1 MNHGSFFRP
10 RSGANRPGTQ
20 QSQALPGM
28 KRFRADLRGALM
40 ASVAGLA
47 APTPKMANR
56 RNRRAGRTAIFFGT
70 TLGAYIVSSLL
81 SAAHANPTGGT
92 VTVGQA
98 VIDASKP
105 NTLTITQ
112 GTDKAAINWQSFSIG
127 AGEKV
132 DFLQPSSSSVILNR
146 VIGNDPSSIF
156 GQLTANG
163 TVMLVNPN
171 GVIFGA
177 GSRVDVG
184 SLVATTAN
192 ISDADFLAGRY
203 AFNQASANPN
213 AAIVNA
219 GDITIKD
226 SGLAALVAPSVRN
239 SGVIHARLGRVA
251 LGGAQ
256 TFTLDFQGDG
266 LLSFDASSAVT
277 ALPHN
282 ADGTPAQALVVNSG
296 QIAAEGGT
304 IELSARAVK
313 GVIDHV
319 INTDGVLVATSV
331 SAKNGKI
338 VLSGGDSGTV
348 AVNGTLNAS
357 GKDAGQTGGTVIATG
372 TDVAVATGA
381 VVDASGDAGGG
392 HIAIGSDGTGTTL
405 DTAKSLSQSVSLAAG
420 ATVNADAVTSGNGGR
435 VSLLSQDSTLFSGT
449 ISAKGGALGGDGG
462 FAEVSSHNG
471 VALAGDVSLQ
481 APKGKTGTLLLDPTT
496 LTITSGTSGSGS
508 QDSAISGGTLASTA
522 SDVGLNTV
530 SSGKIVALTAT
541 SDVVLQASGL
551 ITVGNLGTVNLGSGH
566 SLTLQS
572 TATGG
577 ITFTSPSTTEIVA
590 SGGGNITLQSLGI
603 GSTITNVAKLTSD
616 TGVITITA
624 NGNITLAN
632 TITGGGVGITSV
644 VGSITNV
651 GATNLITGSGSGV
664 ILSAQG
670 GSIGTPT
677 STISTHTQGLGL
689 ETGGSLY
696 VTNDQTLLVLA
707 LSATHA
713 HPGVINTYQLTSP
726 GLTFDATDTGSLNL
740 NTLQQSSTL
749 YAQVSTD
756 HDAIVGNVNVTSS
769 GAFSLTSTGGNI
781 LAGAGNTGATPIT
794 AGSVQLTAQGTT
806 GLNGAVGSSASP
818 LQTDTATLRVSAG
831 SGGIYVGNGGALA
844 LQSAVASGTVSVA
857 TAGTLT
863 VGTVTG
869 NTVTLTS
876 TGGAILDDS
885 IATTSISANNLNLSA
900 STGVGT
906 HGGPLTSNAATVQA
920 TTNTGGV
927 FLNLTNP
934 VVTTLANVSAGAGA
948 VEVATATNTVATAV
962 SSGGGAGDDITI
974 TVTGGALAV
983 NTINAGASGNVT
995 LTTTLGGNNG
1005 DGIGAMGSGSL
1016 ITGRNLVLST
1026 SSYSYVQLYTAVQK
1040 VSGTSGTGITIE
1052 QRTGDLTV
1060 GDLATTYVPSSTSNP
1075 LSQPTYP
1082 KIKIL
1087 ADDGSVT
1094 VAGTVKSLGST
1105 AYTGS
1110 VEIQASGAILA
1121 DSGVTTAITSDS
1133 VELEAGRNVGTT
1145 ASHIKTNTTELY
1157 VSAVGDIYLDNAV
1170 AFTELSIDDQHTSAG
1185 VINTVAV
1192 TAPYLT
1198 FGISD
1203 DGSKFTLTNIVG
1215 TTIDSL
1221 SFASDETLVLGHVQ
1235 GAADSNISLR
1245 SYDGD
1250 ILDDGNSQTRVTG
1263 YYVALQADSGKLG
1276 TSASPLNINAPRLE
1290 LTTEGDLYASDIADL
1305 TTLSLTTNHR
1315 TNGSVNTYQLTAP
1328 SLVFNMTDSTSGT
1341 SINTLTDVTGLSAT
1355 YVNDRTTTLGDINVT
1370 RSGSLN
1376 LTAQYGSILDDANTA
1391 TQALAGSIT
1400 LTATWTAGGLGTAAH
1415 PLQLATGDLK
1425 VAANSGGTYAQI
1437 SMPVNSTTNV
1447 VKLSTGNY
1455 NSGTMMVEAL
1465 QGDLALGTITTTGQS
1480 VTLKADAGSITN
1492 PNTSGGGTPSY
1503 STLTVGSGGTVSL
1516 TASGAIGSSAAPIL
1530 ISASGGTLNA
1540 TATTGDVY
1548 VTNAGALKLGAIGA
1562 SGTVGVTATSGS
1574 LTDDGDATTTVA
1586 GTTVILTAASG
1597 SVGTSAS
1604 PLSVATANLAVT
1616 AQGSIQVADSA
1627 ALSNLT
1633 LASTSTSAANS
1644 FSVGA
1649 ANLTGFALSDSGSLY
1664 TLTQL
1669 TSTSALNFTF
1679 TGGHALTVLGPV
1691 NGNTGTANYGIS
1703 TDGGA
1708 VTLAS
1713 TAGNVTIGSI
1723 ATGGG
1728 AATITS
1734 GAGGALTVTS
1744 LATGGGAAALTAG
1757 GALTITGLTTTGG
1770 AATLTSGTT
1779 AALSGVD
1786 TGNGA
1791 LGITVGSG
1799 DFTVGALT
1807 ASSVS
1812 INARAGNIKD
1822 DGDSTTKIT
1831 AGTVSLTSGTG
1842 SIGVAGTSDSDTSK
1856 WIALSGTTN
1865 LTLSAPTN
1873 MYVVDDHAL
1882 TALALSFTGN
1892 NSAGVFKLTAPTQ
1905 TYIIS
1910 SASGTLSV
1918 NRAGATSGGTGDLST
1933 FSLYARE
1940 SVNVG
1945 TVSATDS
1952 ISVTTDNTTANIGF
1966 LSGFGGLIS
1975 ANGTVNLTTKNAN
1988 ASNGNIG
1995 ASTNSVSIESTTLN
2009 IDSVGAIYVD
2019 DAGLANLSIISR
2031 HVSSSDNDNNIKIT
2045 GYFLQSSGLI
2055 VGDGATQSLANGS
2068 VFAAKNGS
2076 PALNFSYTT
2085 DRAIAVMNNITGN
2098 SVSLTS
2104 TGGSITGSSGK
2115 TITAGSVSLS
2125 ALAKD
2130 ASVGTSGQAVG
2141 VSTANLSIASA
2152 GSMYVA
2158 DSAALSSLTL
2168 NSTLTQSGTLSAGF
2182 GITASNIT
2190 DSITYS
2196 NSGPYGLQIGTFTA
2210 NSGNVALSVT
2220 SNQLITVGTINTGT
2234 GSGAAVTLTTTG
2246 AIQAATSSSRI
2257 TTGALTLNA
2266 TGVSIY
2272 NDGIDPFLTTA
2283 SSLAGT
2289 IVTLDPNTKLATG
2302 GSINLSNTGDL
2313 ALGALTVGNTAK
2325 ITTSGAI
2332 TSSGG
2337 TVSAPIVTIKAT
2349 GGSIGTSGAHL
2360 SVDTQALS
2368 LDSGNDIYVD
2378 ARSDLYALNVTDRH
2392 ATARANTLAITAPH
2406 LVFTVTDTG
2415 SRFNLANVVDASG
2428 LDFSFTGDKDIQIGI
2443 VNGQIG
2449 RTVSVASTN
2458 GSLTDNGAV
2467 MLTGDEV
2474 DLAATGSIGTA
2485 GAHIKTTA
2493 LTLDVRT
2500 GANLYVDNATDLSAL
2515 SVETTQAAATG
2526 GVFSITSGGAFG
2538 SATPTL
2544 TFSGGDDGTYTHF
2557 DLVTD
2562 STGINF
2568 SGTAEHS
2575 LKIGTIDTRATGM
2588 LAGGLVTLF
2597 SDQSILAIDGTNRIT
2612 AAETSLTT
2620 WNGGGSVGSG
2630 ATALNLSTPLLDMD
2644 TSGSVYLN
2652 SDTHIDA
2659 LDLYTRHPTANASTY
2674 SITSPDLTFG
2684 MSDGGTGASLT
2695 NIVDTTGLALTV
2707 TSDATLTVGTVN
2719 LGTAGTLALHTTS
2732 GDIKGD
2738 GNGST
2743 GVTAAT
2749 LSLVSDSG
2757 AIGTSG
2763 AGNEIDAQ
2771 VNTLTANAQSGAVN
2785 LGFSASA
2792 ALKGLTAGGDVML
2805 NNSVGDIALGT
2816 IELNGHNL
2824 TVDNEGGSILSGTL
2838 NDTATVTLIAQGS
2851 IGNVSAITTSSNGA
2865 ATTLNLT
2872 AHAANG
2878 ATGGVNVSESNGNL
2892 VASSILAPGDV
2903 TLTAVDGAITVG
2915 TINAGTAAV
2924 SLTAGDGDILAING
2938 SNLITGGSVMLVTDS
2953 GSGHSIGGGSGGVLV
2968 VSTPV
2973 LSLTNTKDIYLNDNT
2988 TLTKLTLDRTG
2999 DYTGGG
3005 TIQLSVPGFTAAWVD
3020 STTTLN
3026 LTYLAQSGLDLT
3038 LRTNHNV
3045 AVGTINLGSTG
3056 KLDLEVDPASGNGA
3070 ITATSGSSSITAG
3083 SLTLAVSSESSIDGS
3098 SIGAS
3103 GTLLKVS
3110 ATDFTATAG
3119 QGGIYIAPTSNINL
3133 SNVTSGGALTVSTTS
3148 AVDIT
3153 LGSVSYGNGQALTV
3167 TTAGAILGGGG
3178 VLQGGSPSTV
3188 GSYGAINLTAGTG
3201 IGGVDAPLQ
3210 ISATNN
3216 AVNATVTGTGDIVI
3230 NSQGA
3235 MLGGLTTATHD
3246 GQIVITSAGSL
3257 LLNGATSSTDNSGDG
3272 ISVTVSSGNLT
3283 LGGAITAGATQG
3295 NITLTANS
3303 GSILASNAPT
3313 ISNEVSAFSVTADA
3327 TTGLGGSGKGLNLV
3341 GQRVNAL
3348 TQGGTIYLSPQATT
3362 TLAYISSGGGAVNIV
3377 GNGGLYLGNVLS
3389 GGGNITVSG
3398 NTGTTVYA
3406 GNVNAGSGNVT
3417 IVASSS
3423 GGAILDDGL
3432 DLTRVVGN
3440 TVSLSGATGVGTST
3454 RAVQTTANS
3463 LTLVDNA
3470 GGAGIYVDDNN
3481 TSGVTI
3487 TSSTAAGG
3495 NTVIT
3500 TAGPTTVV
3508 SATATSTT
3516 GGGNDITITA
3526 ATGNLTIGAISTNT
3540 ASLNGGTLTLTAT
3553 NGSILARAGS
3563 DTNLT
3568 GYNASLSSKSGIGTL
3583 TDFAS
3588 GAGAPIVTAV
3598 TNLTSL
3604 SATDAGS
3611 IINVKQTGNLTLG
3624 TGTNVTLGTN
3634 GSVYLQATGN
3644 INVSS
3649 GLPNVGTGNL
3659 ALLAGGTLTLPSAGV
3674 STQGDLYLKGVTDIV
3689 ATGATPR
3696 ALTITADSLK
3706 FISGAAGGTIS
3717 LTTTVGAL
3725 DAELTGTAT
3734 AANLTVGNT
3743 GALSG
3748 LTLSTAKGNI
3758 TFTNDVGFTT
3768 TSVTAAG
3775 TTPTVSL
3782 TASTGDLT
3790 VGANGISA
3798 GATGTVNLTATTG
3811 AISGAGG
3818 GAITANTLNL
3828 TSLKAIGSAVQ
3839 ALSATAATLSAT
3851 VTGTVLANGAGDY
3864 GIYLSAPGTL
3874 SLAGLTTAD
3883 GVVSITGGG
3892 AGTTLTSTGGI
3903 TAGNGHA
3910 ITLTNSGGAITV
3922 SGSMSGAS
3930 LDATAT
3936 TISVGALTTTGAQ
3949 NYTGNTT
3956 VTGDLTASA
3965 VTVTGNLTLGGTG
3978 TRAIDTS
3985 GGNGAISITGT
3996 LTGATHS
4003 LTLTAGTGAITLG
4016 GAASGMGA
4024 LSATGATINT
4034 KGVSSTGNQS
4044 YTGATTLNG
4053 TYGTGSGTFT
4063 VTGGATLGGDT
4074 TITTTN
4080 AAAGFSSTLDGAHD
4094 LTIGSGT
4101 GAVTLSGAVG
4111 GTTRLG
4117 ALTVNS
4123 TGTTTFTS
4131 AVKAGSVTTNA
4142 GGSLVLTAGT
4152 VDAAGIISLG
4162 DSLTLSADTTL
4173 KGSTVTLGGGVEGA
4187 HDLTITGN
4195 AVFNGTMGADT
4206 RLSGLSVSGT
4216 SAINTTI
4223 IRTTG
4228 TQTYT
4233 GATTLD
4239 ANTTLTGTTV
4249 GFGGTLDGAKTLA
4262 ITGNASFGGDVGG
4275 TTSLSSLSVSGTSSL
4290 PGNVTTT
4297 GTQAYTGAVTLANDT
4312 TLTGTTVT
4320 LTNGA
4325 NGTTANTQ
4333 SLSVVGNLGTSG
4345 AFGATTHLKNL
4356 SISGTASLTGTTTTG
4371 GTQTYGGAVTLA
4383 GDTTLAGT
4391 TITLDSTVNG
4401 AHSLTITGDALIAGT
4416 IGGSTALT
4424 SLSVSGASTLSA
4436 ATITTTGTQTY
4447 GGAVT
4452 LARSTGATVLNTTN
4466 SNVLFSGTVDGN
4478 GDVVS
4483 GSDGLTINAGTGNI
4497 TFSSTIGATTR
4508 AGTLQ
4513 FYSGGTTSFGSAIKA
4528 GSVYTDSVGTL
4539 ALNTGSVDTTGS
4551 QAYGE
4556 ALTLTADTTLKG
4568 SNIIL
4573 SSTVDGA
4580 HSLTITGNATVSGIM
4595 GGTTALSSLSVSGTG
4610 TLSKNITTSGTQTYT
4625 GAVTLG
4631 ANDVLSG
4638 STIAFGGTVN
4648 GGHTLAITGN
4658 ATFADTV
4665 GATNALTSLSVSGTS
4680 GLNGGSIRTTGGQ
4693 TYTGAATLGAD
4704 TTLTSTGNGTV
4715 AFGGTVDGAHG
4726 LTIANGGTG
4735 NTTFGGAVGGTAA
4748 LSSLSVSGT
4757 SSLPGAITTT
4767 GNQTYTG
4774 LATLSAATTT
4784 LAGATIT
4791 LNGGA
4796 DGTTAD
4802 QQSLTVTGN
4811 LVTGA
4816 LGANH
4821 RLNNVS
4827 VSGAET
4833 LSGNVTTAGTQ
4844 TYSGDVTL
4852 GANATLTGTTVTF
4865 SGTLNGAHALAVVG
4879 NADFSGVIGGT
4890 ATLTSL
4896 SVSGSSSLSGDVT
4909 TTGTQTYT
4917 GVVTIAGDTIL
4928 TGTTVTLTNG
4938 ANGVTDGAQ
4947 SLSIVGN
4954 LGTSGAFGAVT
4965 RLKNLS
4971 VSGTASLTGTTTT
4984 AGTQTYSGAVT
4995 LAGDTTLAGS
5005 TVTLSGTVNGGHAL
5019 SIIGNAGFGGVIG
5032 ATNALTSLS
5041 VSGASSLSGNVTTTG
5056 AQTYTGAATLTGAAI
5071 LTTSNGAVGF
5081 GGTLDGNKALTI
5093 QAGSGNV
5100 TFGGAVGTT
5109 TTLGT
5114 LTVNSSGATAFNGAV
5129 KAVNVASD
5137 SAGTLSLGTGSLEA
5151 QGTLTLGEAFNL
5163 TSDTVLKATTITLS
5177 GAVNGAHGLTIT
5189 GDAVLNGTVGATTA
5203 LTSLSV
5209 SGTGSLGGGTVHTT
5223 GTQTYT
5229 GAVTLSA
5236 DDVLTGSAVAFGGTV
5251 NGGHSLSITGNATFA
5266 GAVGATNAL
5275 TSLSVSGTSGL
5286 NGGGIRTTGSQT
5298 YTGAATLGADTVLT
5312 TTSSAVTFAGTV
5324 DGARAL
5330 TITAGSGTVTFTGA
5344 VGGNTRL
5351 GDLTVNNSG
5360 TLAINAAVKA
5370 ASITTDLAGGVTL
5383 GGGTIDTTGTQGYGE
5398 AVTLTADTTLKATTV
5413 TLNGMVDG
5421 AHALA
5426 ITGDAAFNEAVGAT
5440 AALTS
5445 LSVSGDTIVNGG
5457 VIKTTGTQGYTG
5469 AVLLGGNAALTGSTV
5484 TFTGTLDGLASLAVT
5499 GNAVFSGAVGG
5510 TTALTGLSITGTSAL
5525 NGGAVTT
5532 TGAQSYTGAATLGAD
5547 TTLATTN
5554 GAVTFGGTLDG
5565 AHALTLTTGT
5575 GNVTLTGVVGGI
5587 TRLGDLTVTSGGATT
5602 VTSAV
5607 KAASVT
5613 TNAAGTLA
5621 INGGSIDTIGT
5632 QTYGEALPLSTD
5644 TVLKAT
5650 TVTLNGTVDGTHALA
5665 ITGNAVLN
5673 AAVGGISFLSSLSVS
5688 GTTTINGGSVGTWG
5702 AQTYTGATTL
5712 GANTALTASSAGF
5725 GGTLDGA
5732 KTLAITGDASFGG
5745 SVGGTNALA
5754 SLSIGGASALNGGT
5768 VTTTGTQTYSG
5779 DITLGADTTL
5789 ATSNNT
5795 VIVTGMVDGAHA
5807 LTISTGTGN
5816 VILGNAVGGTTR
5828 LGALTING
5836 SGTATLGAAVKA
5848 TSLTTDAGGATD
5860 LFGGVDTTGAQTYND
5875 AVVVGVDATLKATT
5889 VTLNGTVDG
5898 THALTVTGDAVLN
5911 GTVGATH
5918 ALGSLSISGA
5928 TALNGGGVKTTGGQ
5942 TYSAAATLGADTA
5955 LTTTNGAVTFAGTLD
5970 GAKALTITAG
5980 SGTVTFTGAVGG
5992 NTRLGDLTVN
6002 NSGTLAI
6009 NAAVKAA
6016 SLTTDLGGGVT
6027 LAGGSVDTT
6036 GAQAYGEAVTLA
6048 ADTTLKATS
6057 VTLNGAVDGAH
6068 SLTVTGDAAFNE
6080 TVGATTALTSV
6091 SVSGDTIVNGGVIK
6105 TTGTQGYTGAVLLGG
6120 NAALTGSTIT
6130 VTGTLDGLASV
6141 AVTGNAVFGGAVG
6154 GTTALTSLTVSGTSV
6169 LNGGAVTTTGAQSYT
6184 GATTLG
6190 ADTTL
6195 ATTNG
6200 AVSFGGTLDGAHALT
6215 LTTGTGN
6222 VTLTG
6227 AGGGTTRLGALTVNS
6242 GGATTFGAA
6251 VQAASV
6257 TTSAAGTLA
6266 INGGSIDTTGAQTYG
6281 EALPLSTDTVLKG
6294 STVTL
6299 NGTVDGAHAL
6309 TITGDA
6315 VLNAGVGL
6323 TTKLTTLTISG
6334 TTLLNGHN
6342 VRTTSVQNYQG
6353 AVVLGGAATLAG
6365 DTVTFGD
6372 TLDGAYILAVN
6383 ANGVFNGIVGGTTAL
6398 SRLSVNIG
6406 TATLNGGA
6414 ITTSGSQSYNVA
6426 AVLGADT
6433 TLVTTDGGSI
6443 GFGTLDGAHALTINA
6458 GSGNVF
6464 LTKAVG
6470 GTTRLGALTV
6480 TGSGTTTVTSTVAAA
6495 SVTTGTGTA
6504 LVLNG
6509 GSVDTTGAQTYG
6521 GTVTLGADTVLTGST
6536 VTLSG
6541 TLDAQTAGGQSL
6553 AIVGNAVMDQAVG
6566 GATAL
6571 NTVRVSGTALFGD
6584 PSVTT
6589 TGDQIYAG
6597 AVTLGADTTLTST
6610 AGTITLAA
6618 GANGI
6623 AAGGQSLILVGNTVL
6638 TGTFGGTTALNALSV
6653 TGTAALNGSVTTAG
6667 VQTYDGA
6674 VTLAGDTRLG
6684 SGGAV
6689 TFTGTLDGAQAL
6701 TITAGTADVTLT
6713 GAVGGTTR
6721 LGNLSVTTG
6730 GATTFT
6736 SAVTAASVTTDAAGT
6751 LAINGGSIDTTGI
6764 QSYGERAVMGGTTVL
6779 SGSLVTLAAGA
6790 DAAANLEGTP
6800 ALTIRGDASLS
6811 GDIGANAAFSS
6822 LSVTGATTLNGGA
6835 VRAGQQTYTGLVSVA
6850 GGSVLSAD
6858 TGITLTTGAAGAG
6871 NLTVSTSG
6879 GDIALGTL
6887 ALTGTT
6893 TVTSNGG
6900 WVHAGTVATEAL
6912 SITTSGGDITFS
6924 GPATLAGDST
6934 LSTGHGAVTFAAL
6947 NNGGALVINAAGGDV
6962 TFAGAIGGVGGAL
6975 GTLAVNTSGATTFGG
6990 AVRATSVTTD
7000 APGSLFL
7007 NGGSVTTTG
7016 AQTFGERAVLGAD
7029 TVLTGTTVTLSQG
7042 ADAKT
7047 AGGQGLTVAG
7057 TLVANGALGSG
7068 TALRQVSVTGPAAL
7082 TNASVTTTGDQA
7094 YSGALTLGTDTV
7106 LTGGTLTL
7114 TGGIDGAQALTLAG
7128 NAILSGAIGSNQAL
7142 KSLSI
7147 NGSSSLNGGSIVTT
7161 GAQTYAGAVSV
7172 AADQSLTSTGAS
7184 LVFGGT
7190 VDSASRAALNLV
7202 AGDAIQVSGAVGGT
7216 GPLGALTL
7224 SAKGK
7229 ATFAQAVRVNSLI
7242 ETAAGDVTTFHGTLV
7257 ADGSGGLQLA
7267 GNGFVFDQAV
7277 SATGG
7282 AITLNDTKADGTIS
7296 FASAA
7301 NVSAAAGFAQT
7312 GGASFLLPASIT
7324 VTSGPITFATVA
7336 TLPAGSA
7343 SITTNGD
7350 ITMVGLQGPATAL
7363 TMASGTGAQRIG
7375 IANGL
7380 PTQTIVVASLKVP
7393 TAASAKMYGT
7403 VASKQQSLAAG
7414 AIDSPLKGAPWF
7426 INDTPW
7432 GPTDTVSTVAATVVA
7447 KVPVPSTPG
7456 VTALFTGTVSNTG
7469 ITPDALSAYVS
7480 PQVLSAGGN
7489 SVVGASAQPS
7499 VLTTSGTTPTPA
7511 GVSTPSTP
7519 LTTTGTTEENTP
7531 R

>member
-20 QSQALPGM
+20 QPQALPGM

-56 RNRRAGRTAIFFGT
+56 RNRRAGRTAIAVGT

-171 GVIFGA
+171 GVVFGA

-372 TDVAVATGA
+372 ADVAVATGA

-420 ATVNADAVTSGNGGR
+420 ATLNADAVTSGNGGR
-435 VSLLSQDSTLFSGT
+435 VSLLSEDSTLFSGT
-449 ISAKGGALGGDGG
+449 ISAKGGARGGDGG
-462 FAEVSSHNG
+462 FTEVSSHNG

-577 ITFTSPSTTEIVA
+577 ITFTNPSTTEIVA

-624 NGNITLAN
+624 NGNVTLAN
-632 TITGGGVGITSV
+632 TLTGSGVGITSV

-651 GATNLITGSGSGV
+651 GAPNLITGSGSGV

-670 GSIGTPT
+670 GSIGTAT
-677 STISTHTQGLGL
+677 STISTHTLGLGL

-769 GAFSLTSTGGNI
+769 GVFSLTSTGGNI

-794 AGSVQLTAQGTT
+794 AASVQLTAQGTT

-818 LQTDTATLRVSAG
+818 LQTDTGILRASAG
-831 SGGIYVGNGGALA
+831 SGGIYVGNGSTLA
-844 LQSAVASGTVSVA
+844 LQSAVASGTVNVA

-863 VGTVTG
+863 VGAVAG
-869 NTVTLTS
+869 GTVTLAS
-876 TGGAILDDS
+876 TGGAILDDAD
-885 IATTSISANNLNLSA
+885 ATTSISANSLNLSA

-906 HGGPLTSNAATVQA
+906 HGGALISNAATVQA

-927 FLNLTNP
+927 FLNLTNA

-948 VEVATATNTVATAV
+948 VEVATATNTVATTV
-962 SSGGGAGDDITI
+962 SSGGGSGDDITI

-1005 DGIGAMGSGSL
+1005 DGIVAMGSGSL

-1060 GDLATTYVPSSTSNP
+1060 GDLATTYVPSSSGNP
-1075 LSQPTYP
+1075 LSQPTYA

-1133 VELEAGRNVGTT
+1133 VELEAGQNVGTT
-1145 ASHIKTNTTELY
+1145 ASHVKTNTTELY

-1245 SYDGD
+1245 AYDGD

-1276 TSASPLNINAPRLE
+1276 TSASPLNINAPRLV

-1400 LTATWTAGGLGTAAH
+1400 LTATWTAGGLGTAAN

-1447 VKLSTGNY
+1447 VKLSTGNF

-1492 PNTSGGGTPSY
+1492 PNTSSSSTPSY

-1516 TASGAIGSSAAPIL
+1516 TASGAIGGSTAPIL

-1540 TATTGDVY
+1540 TATAGDVY
-1548 VTNAGALKLGAIGA
+1548 VTNAGALKLGAISA

-1574 LTDDGDATTTVA
+1574 LTDDGDGTTTVA
-1586 GTTVILTAASG
+1586 GTTVALTAASG
-1597 SVGTSAS
+1597 SAGTSAS

-1633 LASTSTSAANS
+1633 LASTSTSAGNS

-1679 TGGHALTVLGPV
+1679 TGGHAITVLGPV
-1691 NGNTGTANYGIS
+1691 NGNAGTANYGIS

-1708 VTLAS
+1708 VALAS

-1723 ATGGG
+1723 TTGGG

-1757 GALTITGLTTTGG
+1757 GVLTVTGLTTTGG

-1799 DFTVGALT
+1799 DFTVGALA

-1812 INARAGNIKD
+1812 INAKAGNIKD

-1892 NSAGVFKLTAPTQ
+1892 NSAGIFKLTAPTQ

-1995 ASTNSVSIESTTLN
+1995 TSTNSVSIESTTLN

-2031 HVSSSDNDNNIKIT
+2031 HASSSDNDNNIKVT
-2045 GYFLQSSGLI
+2045 GFFLQSSGLI

-2098 SVSLTS
+2098 TVSLTS

-2130 ASVGTSGQAVG
+2130 ASVGTSSQAVG

-2168 NSTLTQSGTLSAGF
+2168 NSTLTQSGTPSAGF

-2210 NSGNVALSVT
+2210 NTGNVALSVT

-2234 GSGAAVTLTTTG
+2234 GTGAAVTLTTTG

-2257 TTGALTLNA
+2257 TTGALTLNT

-2289 IVTLDPNTKLATG
+2289 IQTIDPTSQTVTG

-2313 ALGALTVGNTAK
+2313 ALGALTVGDTAK

-2332 TSSGG
+2332 TSGGG

-2360 SVDTQALS
+2360 SIDSRTLS

-2378 ARSDLYALNVTDRH
+2378 GRSDLYALNVTDRH

-2415 SRFNLANVVDASG
+2415 SQFNIVNVADTSG
-2428 LDFSFTGDKDIQIGI
+2428 IDFTFTGDKNIQIGT
-2443 VNGQIG
+2443 VNGQVG
-2449 RTVSVASTN
+2449 RTVGVTSTS

-2467 MLTGDEV
+2467 MLTGDEI

-2493 LTLDVRT
+2493 LTLNVRT
-2500 GANLYVDNATDLSAL
+2500 GANLYIDNATDLSAL

-2575 LKIGTIDTRATGM
+2575 LKIGTIDTRAAGM

-2652 SDTHIDA
+2652 SDTHIDT
-2659 LDLYTRHPTANASTY
+2659 LDLYTRHPTSNASAY
-2674 SITSPDLTFG
+2674 SITSPGLTFG

-2738 GNGST
+2738 GNGTT

-2792 ALKGLTAGGDVML
+2792 ALKGLTAGGDVVL

-2872 AHAANG
+2872 AHATNG
-2878 ATGGVNVSESNGNL
+2878 AAGSVNVSESNGNL
-2892 VASSILAPGDV
+2892 VASSILAPGGV
-2903 TLTAVDGAITVG
+2903 TLTATDGGITVG

-2938 SNLITGGSVMLVTDS
+2938 SNLTTAGSVTLVTDS
-2953 GSGHSIGGGSGGVLV
+2953 GSGHSIGGGTGGVLI

-2988 TLTKLTLDRTG
+2988 TLSKLTLDRTG

-3083 SLTLAVSSESSIDGS
+3083 SLTLEVSSESSIDGS
-3098 SIGAS
+3098 SIGSS

-3110 ATDFTATAG
+3110 ATDFTASAG

-3178 VLQGGSPSTV
+3178 VLQGGSPNTV
-3188 GSYGAINLTAGTG
+3188 GGYGAINLTAGTG
-3201 IGGVDAPLQ
+3201 IGGVNAPLQ

-3230 NSQGA
+3230 NSQGQ

-3313 ISNEVSAFSVTADA
+3313 VSNEVSAFSVTADA

-3362 TLAYISSGGGAVNIV
+3362 TLAYVSSGGGAVNIV

-3389 GGGNITVSG
+3389 SGGNITVSG

-3432 DLTRVVGN
+3432 DLTRIVGN

-3470 GGAGIYVDDNN
+3470 GGAGIYVDDSN
-3481 TSGVTI
+3481 TSGVII

-3508 SATATSTT
+3508 SATATSAT

-3553 NGSILARAGS
+3553 NGSILARPGS
-3563 DTNLT
+3563 GTNLT

-3644 INVSS
+3644 INASS

-3674 STQGDLYLKGVTDIV
+3674 STQGDLYLKGVTDVI

-3706 FISGAAGGTIS
+3706 FISGAAGGSVS

-3725 DAELTGTAT
+3725 DAELTGTTT

-3768 TSVTAAG
+3768 TSVTASG

-3790 VGANGISA
+3790 VGSSGISA
-3798 GATGTVNLTATTG
+3798 GATGTVNLIATTG
-3811 AISGAGG
+3811 ALAGEG
-3818 GAITANTLNL
+3818 GNAVTAGTLNL
-3828 TSLKAIGSAVQ
+3828 TSLKAIGSASQ
-3839 ALSATAATLSAT
+3839 SLSATAATLSAT

-3910 ITLTNSGGAITV
+3910 ITLSNGGGAISV
-3922 SGSMSGAS
+3922 SGTMTGAS

-3936 TISVGALTTTGAQ
+3936 TISVGAMTTSGTQ

-3956 VTGDLTASA
+3956 ITGDLTASA

-3978 TRAIDTS
+3978 ARTIDTHAS
-3985 GGNGAISITGT
+3985 NGDIDITGT
-3996 LTGATHS
+3996 VTGASHD

-4024 LSATGATINT
+4024 LSATGATIATN
-4034 KGVSSTGNQS
+4034 GVAGTGNQS
-4044 YTGATTLNG
+4044 YTGATTLGG
-4053 TYGTGSGTFT
+4053 TYSTGSGTFT
-4063 VTGGATLGGDT
+4063 VTGAATLGGDT
-4074 TITTTN
+4074 SVTTTN
-4080 AAAGFSSTLDGAHD
+4080 VAVGFTSTVDGGHN

-4101 GAVTLSGAVG
+4101 GAVTLTGAVG
-4111 GTTRLG
+4111 GTTRVG

-4142 GGSLVLTAGT
+4142 GGTVVLTAGT
-4152 VDAAGIISLG
+4152 VDATGIISLG
-4162 DSLTLSADTTL
+4162 DALVLVTDTTL
-4173 KGSTVTLGGGVEGA
+4173 TGSTVTLGGTVNGA
-4187 HDLTITGN
+4187 HGLTVTGN
-4195 AVFNGTMGADT
+4195 AVINGGIGSTT
-4206 RLSGLSVSGT
+4206 NLTSVSVSGT
-4216 SAINTTI
+4216 TTLSANVI
-4223 IRTTG
+4223 TTG

-4233 GATTLD
+4233 GATTLG
-4239 ANTTLTGTTV
+4239 ANTTLTGATI

-4262 ITGNASFGGDVGG
+4262 VTGNAVFSGAVGG
-4275 TTSLSSLSVSGTSSL
+4275 ATGLASLSVSGTSSL
-4290 PGNVTTT
+4290 SGDVTTT
-4297 GTQAYTGAVTLANDT
+4297 GAQAYTGAVTLVNDT

-4325 NGTTANTQ
+4325 NGTTTDTQ

-4345 AFGATTHLKNL
+4345 AFGSTTHLKNL

-4391 TITLDSTVNG
+4391 TITLNSTVNG
-4401 AHSLTITGDALIAGT
+4401 AHSLTITGDAVIAGT
-4416 IGGSTALT
+4416 IGGTTALT

-4447 GGAVT
+4447 TGAVT

-4483 GSDGLTINAGTGNI
+4483 GSDGLTINAGTGNV

-4508 AGTLQ
+4508 AGSLQ
-4513 FYSGGTTSFGSAIKA
+4513 FYSAGATSFGGAIKA
-4528 GSVYTDSVGTL
+4528 GSVYTDGVGTL

-4568 SNIIL
+4568 SNITL
-4573 SSTVDGA
+4573 SGTVDGA
-4580 HSLTITGNATVSGIM
+4580 HSLTITGNATVSGII

-4610 TLSKNITTSGTQTYT
+4610 TLSKNITTTGTQTYT

-4631 ANDVLSG
+4631 ANDILTG
-4638 STIAFGGTVN
+4638 STVAFGGTVN
-4648 GGHTLAITGN
+4648 GGRTLAITGN

-4704 TTLTSTGNGTV
+4704 TTLTSAGNGTV

-4726 LTIANGGTG
+4726 LTIANGSTG

-4774 LATLSAATTT
+4774 LATLSAAITT
-4784 LAGATIT
+4784 LAGGTVT
-4791 LNGGA
+4791 LTGGA

-4802 QQSLTVTGN
+4802 QQSLTITGN

-4844 TYSGDVTL
+4844 TYTGDVSL

-4896 SVSGSSSLSGDVT
+4896 SVSGASSLSGDVT

-4917 GVVTIAGDTIL
+4917 GAVTIAGDTIL

-4938 ANGVTDGAQ
+4938 ANGTTADQQ

-4984 AGTQTYSGAVT
+4984 AGTQTYGGAVT
-4995 LAGDTTLAGS
+4995 LAGDTTLTGS
-5005 TVTLSGTVNGGHAL
+5005 TVTFSGTVNGGHVL

-5056 AQTYTGAATLTGAAI
+5056 TQTYTGAATLTGAAI

-5100 TFGGAVGTT
+5100 TFGGAVGGT

-5129 KAVNVASD
+5129 KAVNVATD

-5163 TSDTVLKATTITLS
+5163 TSDTVLKATTVTLS
-5177 GAVNGAHGLTIT
+5177 GAVNGAHSLTIT
-5189 GDAVLNGTVGATTA
+5189 GNGVLNGAIGGTTA

-5209 SGTGSLGGGTVHTT
+5209 SGTGSLGGGAIHTT

-5229 GAVTLSA
+5229 GAVTLTA
-5236 DDVLTGSAVAFGGTV
+5236 DDVLTGGTIALGSTV
-5251 NGGHSLSITGNATFA
+5251 NGAHALTITGNATFA

-5286 NGGGIRTTGSQT
+5286 NGGGVR
-5298 YTGAATLGADTVLT
+5298 
-5312 TTSSAVTFAGTV
+5312 
-5324 DGARAL
+5324 
-5330 TITAGSGTVTFTGA
+5330 
-5344 VGGNTRL
+5344 
-5351 GDLTVNNSG
+5351 
-5360 TLAINAAVKA
+5360 
-5370 ASITTDLAGGVTL
+5370 
-5383 GGGTIDTTGTQGYGE
+5383 
-5398 AVTLTADTTLKATTV
+5398 
-5413 TLNGMVDG
+5413 
-5421 AHALA
+5421 
-5426 ITGDAAFNEAVGAT
+5426 
-5440 AALTS
+5440 
-5445 LSVSGDTIVNGG
+5445 
-5457 VIKTTGTQGYTG
+5457 
-5469 AVLLGGNAALTGSTV
+5469 
-5484 TFTGTLDGLASLAVT
+5484 
-5499 GNAVFSGAVGG
+5499 
-5510 TTALTGLSITGTSAL
+5510 
-5525 NGGAVTT
+5525 
-5532 TGAQSYTGAATLGAD
+5532 
-5547 TTLATTN
+5547 
-5554 GAVTFGGTLDG
+5554 
-5565 AHALTLTTGT
+5565 
-5575 GNVTLTGVVGGI
+5575 
-5587 TRLGDLTVTSGGATT
+5587 
-5602 VTSAV
+5602 
-5607 KAASVT
+5607 
-5613 TNAAGTLA
+5613 
-5621 INGGSIDTIGT
+5621 
-5632 QTYGEALPLSTD
+5632 
-5644 TVLKAT
+5644 
-5650 TVTLNGTVDGTHALA
+5650 
-5665 ITGNAVLN
+5665 
-5673 AAVGGISFLSSLSVS
+5673 
-5688 GTTTINGGSVGTWG
+5688 
-5702 AQTYTGATTL
+5702 
-5712 GANTALTASSAGF
+5712 
-5725 GGTLDGA
+5725 
-5732 KTLAITGDASFGG
+5732 
-5745 SVGGTNALA
+5745 
-5754 SLSIGGASALNGGT
+5754 
-5768 VTTTGTQTYSG
+5768 
-5779 DITLGADTTL
+5779 
-5789 ATSNNT
+5789 
-5795 VIVTGMVDGAHA
+5795 
-5807 LTISTGTGN
+5807 
-5816 VILGNAVGGTTR
+5816 
-5828 LGALTING
+5828 
-5836 SGTATLGAAVKA
+5836 
-5848 TSLTTDAGGATD
+5848 
-5860 LFGGVDTTGAQTYND
+5860 
-5875 AVVVGVDATLKATT
+5875 
-5889 VTLNGTVDG
+5889 
-5898 THALTVTGDAVLN
+5898 
-5911 GTVGATH
+5911 
-5918 ALGSLSISGA
+5918 
-5928 TALNGGGVKTTGGQ
+5928 TTGGQ
-5942 TYSAAATLGADTA
+5942 TYTSAATLGADTA

-5970 GAKALTITAG
+5970 GAQALTITAG
-5980 SGTVTFTGAVGG
+5980 SGTVTFTRAVGG
-5992 NTRLGDLTVN
+5992 TTRLGALTVN

-6057 VTLNGAVDGAH
+6057 VTLNGTVDGAH

-6105 TTGTQGYTGAVLLGG
+6105 TTGTQGYTGTVLLGG
-6120 NAALTGSTIT
+6120 NATLTGSTVT
-6130 VTGTLDGLASV
+6130 FTGTLDGLASL

-6154 GTTALTSLTVSGTSV
+6154 GTTALTGLSVTGTSALNGGAITTTGAQSYTGAATLGADTTLATTNGAVTFGGTLDGAHALTLTTGTGNVTLTGVVGGTTRLGDLTVTSGGATTFTSAVKAASVTTNAAGTLAINGGSVDTTGAQTYGEALPLSTDTVLKGTTVTLNGTVNNNQALTITGNAVLNGAVGGISFLTSLSVSGTTAINGGSVGTWGAQTYSGATTLGANTTLTASSAGFGGTLDGAKTLVITGDASFGGSVGGTTALASLSVGGASALNGGAVTTTGTQTYSGDITLGADTTLATTNNAVIVTGLVDGAHALTISTGSGNVILGNAVGGTTRLGALTITGSGTATLGAMVKATSLTTDAGGATDLFGNVDTMGAQTYNDAVVVGVDTTLKATTVTLNGTVDGTHALTVTGNAVLNGAVGATHALGSLSVSGTTALNGGGIKTTGGQTYSGAATLGADTTLTTTNAAVTFAGTLDGAQALTITAGSGTVTFTGTVGGTARLGALTVNNSGTLAINAAVKAASLTTDLGGGVTLAGGSVDTTGAQAYGEAVTLAADTTLKATSVILNGTVDGTHALTVTGDAAFNETAGAVTALTSVSVSGDTIVNGGGIKTTGTQGYTGAVLLGGNAALTGSTVTFTGTLDGLASLAVTGNAVFGGAVGGTTTLTGLTVSGTSA
-6169 LNGGAVTTTGAQSYT
+6169 LNGGAITTTGAQSYT

-6200 AVSFGGTLDGAHALT
+6200 AVTFAGTLDGAHALT

-6227 AGGGTTRLGALTVNS
+6227 VVGGTTRLGDLTVTS

-6251 VQAASV
+6251 VKATSV
-6257 TTSAAGTLA
+6257 TTNAAGTLA
-6266 INGGSIDTTGAQTYG
+6266 INGGSVDTTGAQTYG

-6294 STVTL
+6294 TTVTL

-6323 TTKLTTLTISG
+6323 TTKLTTLTVSG
-6334 TTLLNGHN
+6334 DTLLNGHN
-6342 VRTTSVQNYQG
+6342 VRTAGVQNYQG

-6365 DTVTFGD
+6365 DTVTFGG

-6383 ANGVFNGIVGGTTAL
+6383 ANGVFNGVVGGTTAL

-6406 TATLNGGA
+6406 TATLNSGA
-6414 ITTSGSQSYNVA
+6414 VTTSGAQSYNVA

-6495 SVTTGTGTA
+6495 SVTTGTA

-6541 TLDAQTAGGQSL
+6541 ALDAQTAGGQSL

-6566 GATAL
+6566 GTTAL
-6571 NTVRVSGTALFGD
+6571 SNVRVSGTTLFGD

-6589 TGDQIYAG
+6589 TGDQTYAG
-6597 AVTLGADTTLTST
+6597 AVTLGAGTTLTST

-6618 GANGI
+6618 GANGV

-6638 TGTFGGTTALNALSV
+6638 TGAFGGTTALNALSV

-6667 VQTYDGA
+6667 AQTYDGA

-6689 TFTGTLDGAQAL
+6689 AFTGTVDGTQAL
-6701 TITAGTADVTLT
+6701 TITAGTADVTFT

-6721 LGNLSVTTG
+6721 LGNLNVTTG

-6736 SAVTAASVTTDAAGT
+6736 GAVTAASVTTDAAGT

-6779 SGSLVTLAAGA
+6779 SGSLVILAAGA
-6790 DAAANLEGTP
+6790 GATASLEGTP
-6800 ALTIRGDASLS
+6800 ALTIQGDASLT
-6811 GDIGANAAFSS
+6811 GDIGANAAFAS
-6822 LSVTGATTLNGGA
+6822 LTVTGATTLNGGA
-6835 VRAGQQTYTGLVSVA
+6835 IRAGQQTYTGLVSVA

-6858 TGITLTTGAAGAG
+6858 TGITLGTGANGVG
-6871 NLTVSTSG
+6871 DLTVSTTG

-6900 WVHAGTVATEAL
+6900 RVQAGTVATTAL
-6912 SITTSGGDITFS
+6912 SITTSGGDIAFT

-6947 NNGGALVINAAGGDV
+6947 NNGGALVVNAAGGDV
-6962 TFAGAIGGVGGAL
+6962 TFAGAIGGVGGTL
-6975 GTLAVNTSGATTFGG
+6975 GTLAVNTSGATTFDGT
-6990 AVRATSVTTD
+6990 VRATSVTTD

-7016 AQTFGERAVLGAD
+7016 SQTFGERAVLGAD
-7029 TVLTGTTVTLSQG
+7029 TVLTGTTITLSQG

-7057 TLVANGALGSG
+7057 TLVADGALGG
-7068 TALRQVSVTGPAAL
+7068 TTALRQVSVTGPATL

-7094 YSGALTLGTDTV
+7094 YSGALTLGSDTV

-7114 TGGIDGAQALTLAG
+7114 TGGVDGAQALTLAG
-7128 NAILSGAIGSNQAL
+7128 NAILSGAIGANQAL
-7142 KSLSI
+7142 KSLSV
-7147 NGSSSLNGGSIVTT
+7147 NGSSGLNGGNIVTT

-7202 AGDAIQVSGAVGGT
+7202 AGDAIQASGAVGGT

-7229 ATFAQAVRVNSLI
+7229 ATFAQAVRVSSLI

-7257 ADGSGGLQLA
+7257 ADGNGGLQLA

-7277 SATGG
+7277 SATGS
-7282 AITLNDTKADGTIS
+7282 AIALNDTKADGAIR

-7312 GGASFLLPASIT
+7312 GGASFLLPATIT

-7336 TLPAGSA
+7336 TLPAGTA

-7350 ITMVGLQGPATAL
+7350 ITMVGLQGPTTAL

-7489 SVVGASAQPS
+7489 SVVGVSAQPS

-7511 GVSTPSTP
+7511 GVSAPSTP